1 MSLQVNFTTH
11 GHDLKAAYESI
22 LRPADPKTSNNWA
35 MFGYDKGTNDL
46 KVLGQGDGGLEELED
61 EFMDGKIQY
70 AFARIIDPNT
80 ELNKFILIA
89 WCGDGVP
96 ESKKGLFNSH
106 LADGYHLQINAR
118 CEADVTPAQIL
129 KRVNEG
135 SGSKYS
141 IHKETY
147 EQERIRPLQSAYKRT
162 EIPDIAAL
170 QRNPTKPEPAPKYGL
185 AKSFGST
192 PSTPLPTTT
201 TTSSPAVA
209 RSWNA
214 PVVNTPPPVSAVKP
228 VERTWKASGAS
239 SYTVPGVTFN
249 KIAPPSSLLNYGNN
263 STNNSNTSS
272 SSPAPS
278 TVPATRNEPTMN
290 KAQQMRLE
298 REAREKEERERIK
311 REIEASEA
319 RDRQAQGQSNTFKEA
334 EEKRLQEEQRQNEQR
349 ELEERQRSH
358 DRARDEREAREKE
371 ERARADAEEAA
382 RSAREEMKAREQA
395 AQEEDQRRQK
405 EQQQRQH
412 EKEEKE
418 AADKLAKQQREED
431 ERRRQEEE
439 EEEER
444 ERAAQAAAAA
454 VHTTALVAAGSQ
466 VSHAGHEATPD
477 SDSVSAVVLYSYE
490 KAEENE
496 MSLIEGEI
504 VVNVT
509 VLDVGWWS
517 GESVDGT
524 RSGLFPANYVEVIE
538 NTQDHAAAAPAAAH
552 YEEDLAAAHHVD
564 APVSD
569 QHAHAETAAAGS
581 SGPSAVALY
590 DYAAGEPN
598 ELSFAEGDV
607 ITDIEFVT
615 DDWWNGTSNGASGLF
630 PANYVEMHQ

>member
-11 GHDLKAAYESI
+11 GHDLKATYESI
-22 LRPADPKTSNNWA
+22 LRPANPQNSNNWA

-89 WCGDGVP
+89 W
-96 ESKKGLFNSH
+96 
-106 LADGYHLQINAR
+106 GYHLQINAR

-141 IHKETY
+141 VHKETY
-147 EQERIRPLQSAYKRT
+147 EHERIRPLQSAYKKT
-162 EIPDIAAL
+162 EIPDIAAM
-170 QRNPTKPEPAPKYGL
+170 QRNPTKPEPAPKFGV
-185 AKSFGST
+185 AKTFGSSS
-192 PSTPLPTTT
+192 PSTPAPTTT
-201 TTSSPAVA
+201 TYSSPVT

-214 PVVNTPPPVSAVKP
+214 PVVNTPPPVSATKP
-228 VERTWKASGAS
+228 AERTWKSGGS
-239 SYTVPGVTFN
+239 SYTGTAGVTFN

-263 STNNSNTSS
+263 NSSISATSNIT
-272 SSPAPS
+272 PS
-278 TVPATRNEPTMN
+278 TTATTARNDPSMN

-319 RDRQAQGQSNTFKEA
+319 RDRQSQGHSSALKEA
-334 EEKRLQEEQRQNEQR
+334 EEKRLQEEQRQREQR
-349 ELEERQRSH
+349 EQDEQRQRSQ
-358 DRARDEREAREKE
+358 DRAREEREAREKE
-371 ERARADAEEAA
+371 ERARADAEDAA

-395 AQEEDQRRQK
+395 AQEDQKRQK
-405 EQQQRQH
+405 EQQQRQR

-418 AADKLAKQQREED
+418 AAEKRAKQQHEDDEKAEKKRLEAEED
-431 ERRRQEEE
+431 ARRGQE

-444 ERAAQAAAAA
+444 ERVAKAAAAA
-454 VHTTALVAAGSQ
+454 VAVTAVAATAAAAVVSE
-466 VSHAGHEATPD
+466 VSHSGHEAAP
-477 SDSVSAVVLYSYE
+477 DSVSAVVLYAYE
-490 KAEENE
+490 QAEENE

-504 VVNVT
+504 IINVT
-509 VLDVGWWS
+509 ELDVGWWS
-517 GESVDGT
+517 GESIDGT
-524 RSGLFPANYVEVIE
+524 RSGLFPANYVEVVE
-538 NTQDHAAAAPAAAH
+538 PTQDHLAAAAPAASH
-552 YEEDLAAAHHVD
+552 YEEEEHVAQPDTDEHAHHTEAAAS
-564 APVSD
+564 A
-569 QHAHAETAAAGS
+569 
-581 SGPSAVALY
+581 GPSAVALY

-598 ELSFAEGDV
+598 ELSFNEGDV

-615 DDWWNGTSNGASGLF
+615 DDWWSGASNGASGLF
-630 PANYVEMHQ
+630 PSNYVEMYQ